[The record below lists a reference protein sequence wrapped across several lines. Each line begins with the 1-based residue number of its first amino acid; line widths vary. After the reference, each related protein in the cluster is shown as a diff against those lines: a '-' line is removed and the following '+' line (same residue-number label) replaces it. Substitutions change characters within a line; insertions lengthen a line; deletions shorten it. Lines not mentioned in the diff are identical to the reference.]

1 MKDYPLTMTK
11 NYVANWSVE
20 DAVREIVQN
29 AIPAGDAE
37 YSVDFEECSVT
48 VFSPE
53 VKLHQSVLL
62 LGSGTKTGDETQL
75 GGHSE
80 GMKVGLLV
88 LTRNGVSVRIE
99 NHDIL
104 WEPVFKEDITF
115 GEEMLFI
122 QETTLHEPV
131 GGLKFTLTGFTK
143 TELENIIERNL
154 PIQDY
159 LDIDYGK
166 VTDTSYGRIL
176 HDKAG
181 YIYVGGLYVCVDSS
195 LEYGYDFKPEH
206 LPLNRDRQ
214 TVPNWE
220 LKTTTAR
227 MWAEAVTPQ
236 EFVKMIVDKVSDIDY
251 TKYCHEV
258 KRSVSE
264 EALKVFKDTYGDVPV
279 TYSIESQREMKRKGF
294 TNTVLLGNDVFTD
307 LIRSAPSYEEV
318 ACEEIKTVQD
328 IITEMFDTF
337 DTKTEFYE
345 NILEEAE
352 NWEIVS

>member
-37 YSVDFEECSVT
+37 YYVDFEKGSVT

-62 LGSGTKTGDETQL
+62 LGSGTKTGDETQI
-75 GGHSE
+75 GGFSE
-80 GMKVGLLV
+80 GLKLALLILSRNSISVSMK
-88 LTRNGVSVRIE
+88 
-99 NHDIL
+99 NHDVL
-104 WEPVFKEDITF
+104 WEPVFKEDISF
-115 GEEMLFI
+115 GCEMFFI
-122 QETTLHEPV
+122 QETDIIEPV

-143 TELENIIERNL
+143 TELENIVERNL

-159 LDIDYGK
+159 LGISYGK

-176 HDKAG
+176 HDKEG

-264 EALKVFKDTYGDVPV
+264 EALKVFKETYGDVPV

-328 IITEMFDTF
+328 IIDELFDKCK
-337 DTKTEFYE
+337 TKTEFYE
-345 NILEEAE
+345 HISEEAE